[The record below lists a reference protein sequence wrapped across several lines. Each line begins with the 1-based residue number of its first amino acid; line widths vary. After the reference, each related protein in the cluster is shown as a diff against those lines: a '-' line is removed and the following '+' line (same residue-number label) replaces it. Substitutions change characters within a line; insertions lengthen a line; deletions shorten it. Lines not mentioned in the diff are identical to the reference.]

1 MMNHKPSPVTGGL
14 IGGLLT
20 LPLIVIAALAN
31 QIAGLAFFPFDLFDF
46 MVRNLPGPLI
56 TQSIEVMVSF
66 IRGLNLGRTD
76 TASKLAEQL
85 IGVFQLIVIGAVV
98 GAVYFA
104 VQNRRGKAQAGG
116 IGGTVLGLIVGLPF
130 ALIAST
136 TPGANPLAAA
146 VWTLLAFGVWGM
158 LVNAAYDRLAFG
170 KAKRTPATA
179 TAASVEVLDR
189 RQFLI
194 QLGAATATIT
204 VVGGGLSALLNTT
217 PNAGAPVPEA
227 TLDPD
232 IASALPVS
240 RSEFV
245 AAPGTRPEI
254 TALANH
260 YRIDIRSQPLDI
272 SAEGY
277 NLPFTTQIGG
287 TQRTLA
293 ELTLDNIRNDFE
305 AVDEYI
311 TMSCISNP
319 VGGDL
324 ISTIKWTGVP
334 MQDILAS
341 MDVPEGATHLLITG
355 GDSFYETVALDL
367 INNDRRILLAY
378 AWDDQPLLPKHGFPL
393 RIHIPN
399 LYGMKQPKWI
409 TGIEFLDSDQDGY
422 WVARG
427 WDKEA
432 IVRSTS
438 VIDTVAVDAVETG
451 EDGTQLVPVG
461 GIAWAGDR
469 GIARVQVRV
478 DEGEWEDAVVN
489 APISDRT
496 WQLWRYNW
504 PFSAGFH
511 RFEVRCVEPNG
522 TPQLESDRTPHPS
535 GATGIHQASVTI

>member
-1 MMNHKPSPVTGGL
+1 MNHKPSPVTGGL
-14 IGGLLT
+14 IGGLFM

-31 QIAGLAFFPFDLFDF
+31 QIVGLAFFPFDLFDF
-46 MVRNLPGPLI
+46 LVRNLPGGLI
-56 TQSIEVMVSF
+56 TPAIETMVSV

-76 TASKLAEQL
+76 TSAKLAEQL
-85 IGVFQLIVIGAVV
+85 SGVIVLILIGVIAGALYFVV
-98 GAVYFA
+98 MNA
-104 VQNRRGKAQAGG
+104 RRKAQAGG
-116 IGGTVLGLIVGLPF
+116 MSGFVLGLIVGAPL

-136 TPGANPLAAA
+136 TPGADPLSAAIWTLIAFA
-146 VWTLLAFGVWGM
+146 VWGVVIGS
-158 LVNAAYDRLAFG
+158 AYDRLVFG
-170 KAKRTPATA
+170 KASILPSEQQAR
-179 TAASVEVLDR
+179 VDVIDR
-189 RQFLI
+189 RQFLV

-217 PNAGAPVPEA
+217 PNAGAPVAEA

-240 RSEFV
+240 RGEFV

-272 SAEGY
+272 PADGY
-277 NLPFTTQIGG
+277 TLPFTTQIGG

-293 ELTLDNIRNDFE
+293 ELTIDNIRADFE
-305 AVDEYI
+305 PVEEYL

-341 MDVPEGATHLLITG
+341 MEIPEGATHLKITG

-367 INNDRRILLAY
+367 INNDPRILLAY

-409 TGIEFLDSDQDGY
+409 IGIEFLDHDEDGY

-438 VIDTVAVDAVETG
+438 VIDTVAVDALEEG
-451 EDGTQLVPVG
+451 ADGAQIVPVG

-489 APISDRT
+489 AAISDRT

-504 PFSAGFH
+504 TFSEGFH
-511 RFEVRCVEPNG
+511 RFEVRCVEPDG
-522 TPQLESDRTPHPS
+522 TPQLESDRTPHPA
-535 GATGIHQASVTI
+535 GATGIHQATVTI